1 MNAFEILGI
10 EPTQDKKTIKKA
22 YAALVKKYHPEED
35 MLKWQEIHEAYQNA
49 LEWAEGR
56 NYPTKTAAV
65 FGGIFEE
72 NTDKVFSQQI
82 SRPIKE
88 TGTLSVEA
96 DEPEGADSKEQ
107 EEAELNNLFDNLGEL
122 TAALKTEKIEQ
133 EKRKLQKALTA
144 LDQMERYHKLGY
156 EDWKELFSGEEYQQA
171 MSQSAFLYRWSEI
184 LEKMTIDKKLYQ
196 LMVGKL
202 KSIAQH
208 QEGNEQ
214 TAETVGLMEPVELT
228 EMKISVAY
236 NRYRGKQK
244 KKYKFVAIA
253 ILILTNVIKIHEW
266 KEEQEWKK
274 HMLNSLENPYD
285 PREEAKKVVY
295 SEISL
300 ETMTETDMFLAGA
313 SWDGLAK
320 FLMRADEEIL
330 SIVLPHT
337 QTLGPGVL
345 VLGEEFEIEKALQSE
360 KDEEGTGNIENRYEL
375 VPLSLPFDNQIQI
388 GEEIIDLPG
397 KTVRF
402 VICTEGEADSVLLW
416 VDPKEMGFEEGC
428 EIYYFNGEAYQKVG
442 RIWDD
447 MLAER
452 HYYDVL
458 TYQVFWVQVSRLE
471 ENEFPVTMVPIK

>member
-22 YAALVKKYHPEED
+22 YAVLVKKYHPEED
-35 MLKWQEIHEAYQNA
+35 MQKWQEIHEAYQNA

-56 NYPTKTAAV
+56 NYLTKAAASE
-65 FGGIFEE
+65 GILKE
-72 NTDKVFSQQI
+72 NTDEVFRQQI
-82 SRPIKE
+82 SRTIKE
-88 TGTLSVEA
+88 TGTLSAEV
-96 DEPEGADSKEQ
+96 DEPEGADVEDR

-133 EKRKLQKALTA
+133 EKRKLQKALA
-144 LDQMERYHKLGY
+144 VLDQMERYHKLGY

-184 LEKMTIDKKLYQ
+184 LEKLTIDKKLYQ

-208 QEGNEQ
+208 QDGNEQ
-214 TAETVGLMEPVELT
+214 TAETMGLIEPVELT
-228 EMKISVAY
+228 EMKIRAAY

-285 PREEAKKVVY
+285 PREEVKKMVF
-295 SEISL
+295 SEIRL
-300 ETMTETDMFLAGA
+300 ETMTDTDMFLAGA

-337 QTLGPGVL
+337 QTLEPGVL

-360 KDEEGTGNIENRYEL
+360 KDEEGISNIENSYEL

-388 GEEIIDLPG
+388 GEEIIDLPE
-397 KTVRF
+397 KTVKFAIR
-402 VICTEGEADSVLLW
+402 TEGEADSVLLW
-416 VDPKEMGFEEGC
+416 VNPKEMGFEEEC

-442 RIWDD
+442 RVWDD
-447 MLAER
+447 IQAER

-458 TYQVFWVQVSRLE
+458 TYQVFWVQVSRLG
-471 ENEFPVTMVPIK
+471 ENEFPVTVVPIK

>member
-22 YAALVKKYHPEED
+22 YAALVKKYHPEDD
-35 MLKWQEIHEAYQNA
+35 MQKWQEIHEAYQNV

-56 NYPTKTAAV
+56 NYPTKTAAAS
-65 FGGIFEE
+65 GGIFEE

-88 TGTLSVEA
+88 TGTLSAEA
-96 DEPEGADSKEQ
+96 AEPEGADSKEQ

-133 EKRKLQKALTA
+133 EKRKLQKALA
-144 LDQMERYHKLGY
+144 VLDQMERYHKLGY

-184 LEKMTIDKKLYQ
+184 LEKLTIDKKLYQ

-202 KSIAQH
+202 KSIAQN
-208 QEGNEQ
+208 QDDNEQ
-214 TAETVGLMEPVELT
+214 TAETVGLIEPVELT
-228 EMKISVAY
+228 EVKIRAAY

-244 KKYKFVAIA
+244 KRYKIVTIA
-253 ILILTNVIKIHEW
+253 ILILTSVIKIHEW

-285 PREEAKKVVY
+285 PSEEAKKVVF

-300 ETMTETDMFLAGA
+300 ETMTDTDMLLAGA

-337 QTLGPGVL
+337 QTLEPGVL

-360 KDEEGTGNIENRYEL
+360 KDEEGTGNIENSYEL

-397 KTVRF
+397 KTVKFAIR
-402 VICTEGEADSVLLW
+402 TEGEADSVLLW
-416 VDPKEMGFEEGC
+416 VNPKEMGFEEEC

-442 RIWDD
+442 RVWDD
-447 MLAER
+447 IQAER

-458 TYQVFWVQVSRLE
+458 TYQVFWVQVSRLG